1 MKNFFFGQI
10 KLMYKKNNINNF
22 SVRWVIALKEEA
34 KTIINHYELRP
45 VNENPLFPIFKNA
58 DETHWLV
65 LSGIGRHNAA
75 AATSYLY
82 STSNVMQ
89 NTAWI
94 NIGIAGCGQ
103 GKYGDL
109 CLVDKI
115 SNNCGQ
121 SRYPTTKPR
130 THLPKMNLF
139 TSDVP
144 INDYSSQELIDME
157 GIAFYDIVSKFT
169 SNELICL
176 MKVISD
182 GPENNIKSL
191 NRDKIIDLI
200 KSNINNIEEIVS
212 YYEKLSQLDFLNNQK
227 PYLFTQITSNWHF
240 TVTQKYK
247 LENLLRR
254 IKFFLCDK
262 NVLEIIKDCKKGNS
276 VLNILDLKIKQS
288 EVDWSNP

>member
-10 KLMYKKNNINNF
+10 KLMNRKNKTNNF

-34 KTIINHYELRP
+34 KTIIDHYELRF
-45 VNENPLFPIFKNA
+45 VNENPLFPIFKNT

-82 STSNVMQ
+82 STSNAMQ

-157 GIAFYDIVSKFT
+157 GLAFYDIVSKFT

-182 GPENNIKSL
+182 GPKNNIKSL

-200 KSNINNIEEIVS
+200 KSNINNIKEIVS
-212 YYEKLSQLDFLNNQK
+212 YYEKLSQLEFLNNQK
-227 PYLFTQITSNWHF
+227 PYLFYQITSDWHF

-254 IKFFLCDK
+254 IKVFLCDK

>member
-10 KLMYKKNNINNF
+10 KLMNKKNKINNY
-22 SVRWVIALKEEA
+22 SIRWVIALKEEA
-34 KTIINHYELRP
+34 RTIIDHYELRL
-45 VNENPLFPIFKNA
+45 VNEKHLFPIFKNG

-75 AATSYLY
+75 AAASYLY
-82 STSNVMQ
+82 SISNVIQ
-89 NTAWI
+89 NTAWV

-121 SRYPTTKPR
+121 SRYPTTMPR
-130 THLPKMNLF
+130 TDLPKMHLF

-144 INDYSSQELIDME
+144 INNYSSQELIDME
-157 GIAFYDIVSKFT
+157 GLAFYDIVSKFT

-182 GPENNIKSL
+182 GPENKIKSL
-191 NRDKIIDLI
+191 NKDKIIDLI
-200 KSNINNIEEIVS
+200 KSNINNIKEIVS
-212 YYEKLSQLDFLNNQK
+212 YYEKLSQLDFLYNQK

-254 IKFFLCDK
+254 IKVFLCDK

-288 EVDWSNP
+288 EVDWSNS

>member
-10 KLMYKKNNINNF
+10 KLMLKKNKINNF
-22 SVRWVIALKEEA
+22 SVRWVVALKEEA
-34 KTIINHYELRP
+34 KIIIDHYELCH
-45 VNENPLFPIFKNA
+45 VNKKTLFPIFKNA

-65 LSGIGRHNAA
+65 LSGIGKHNSA

-82 STSNVMQ
+82 STSNIIQ

-94 NIGIAGCGQ
+94 NIGIAGCGK

-115 SNNCGQ
+115 SNNHGQ
-121 SRYPTTKPR
+121 NRYPTTKPR
-130 THLPKMNLF
+130 SHLSKMHLV
-139 TSDVP
+139 TSDIP

-157 GIAFYDIVSKFT
+157 GIAFYDIASKFT

-182 GPENNIKSL
+182 GPDNNIKSL
-191 NRDKIIDLI
+191 NKDKIINLI

-212 YYEKLSQLDFLNNQK
+212 YYEKLSQLDFLNNKK

-254 IKFFLCDK
+254 IKVFLCDK

-276 VLNILDLKIKQS
+276 VLTILDLKIKQS

>member
-10 KLMYKKNNINNF
+10 KLINKKNKINN
-22 SVRWVIALKEEA
+22 SSIRWVVALKEEA
-34 KTIINHYELRP
+34 KTIIDHYELRL
-45 VNENPLFPIFKNA
+45 VNENTLFPIFKNA

-94 NIGIAGCGQ
+94 NIGIAGCDQ

-115 SNNCGQ
+115 SNNYGQ
-121 SRYPTTKPR
+121 SRYPNTKPR
-130 THLPKMNLF
+130 THLPKMHLF

-227 PYLFTQITSNWHF
+227 TYLFTQITSNWHF

-288 EVDWSNP
+288 EVDWSNS